1 MWLSL
6 TFLTTIFLISSF
18 INQRERP
25 PEVHA
30 DQNTELIS
38 VPQLNQTFTE
48 SHALDSDHSTI
59 DLQLDCRYQEHIE
72 LRELVPFD
80 QALVT
85 PKPTHRQ
92 PKHN

>member
-1 MWLSL
+1 MKNRYVVISDFSYHY
-6 TFLTTIFLISSF
+6 FLDLVVLLI
-18 INQRERP
+18 NVKRP

-72 LRELVPFD
+72 LRGTGTVRSG
-80 QALVT
+80 T
-85 PKPTHRQ
+85 SNT
-92 PKHN
+92 